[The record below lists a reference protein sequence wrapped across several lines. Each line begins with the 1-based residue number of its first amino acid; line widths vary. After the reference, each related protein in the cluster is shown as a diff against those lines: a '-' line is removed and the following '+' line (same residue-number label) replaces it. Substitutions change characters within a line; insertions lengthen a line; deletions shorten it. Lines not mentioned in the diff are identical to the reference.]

1 MEGVK
6 ENVKNSP
13 LWHARAY
20 IICPHYYPYIEVH
33 EEETN
38 DGSRRRQS
46 NAGLSLSRDLSNQ
59 NPNQA
64 GFTKSSLLL

>member
-1 MEGVK
+1 MKGVSGK
-6 ENVKNSP
+6 VVNSP

-38 DGSRRRQS
+38 DGSRRRQC
-46 NAGLSLSRDLSNQ
+46 NAALSLSRDLSNH

-64 GFTKSSLLL
+64 GFTIGSLIL